1 MKVYSSD
8 VGGGPRPTRVK
19 VGIADYAVPAADE
32 ELVTS
37 GLGSCIAVAVYD
49 APNGVAGLAHA
60 MLPRAQDGADAG
72 SAAKFVDTATAAL
85 LRDVRAA
92 GGSLDST
99 RAKLAG
105 GSEMF
110 EFSSEAIGPRNVE
123 AAERA
128 LADGGVRV
136 VASDVGGDY
145 GRSVRLR
152 GSSGELVVRS
162 AEHGERLI

>member
-1 MKVYSSD
+1 MEVYSSGSIERD
-8 VGGGPRPTRVK
+8 RTRVK
-19 VGIADYAVPAADE
+19 VGIADYAVTATDE

-49 APNGVAGLAHA
+49 RSNRVAGLAHA
-60 MLPRAQDGADAG
+60 MLPDAG
-72 SAAKFVDTATAAL
+72 GNPDEAKFVDTATAAL
-85 LRDVRAA
+85 LRGVREA

-99 RAKLAG
+99 KAKLVG

-110 EFSSEAIGPRNVE
+110 QFSTEAIGPRNIA

-128 LADGGVRV
+128 LADTGVTV
-136 VASDVGGDY
+136 MASDVGGDY

-162 AEHGERLI
+162 AKHGERTI

>member
-1 MKVYSSD
+1 MKVYASGAGD
-8 VGGGPRPTRVK
+8 PPATRVK
-19 VGIADYAVPAADE
+19 VGIADYAVTAADE
-32 ELVTS
+32 ELATS

-60 MLPRAQDGADAG
+60 MLPRAADGADSDAG
-72 SAAKFVDTATAAL
+72 AKFVDTATAAL

-92 GGSLDST
+92 GGSLDSA
-99 RAKLAG
+99 RAKLVG

-110 EFSSEAIGPRNVE
+110 AFSTESVGPRNVE
-123 AAERA
+123 AAKRA

-162 AEHGERLI
+162 ARRGERAI

>member
-1 MKVYSSD
+1 MRVYSSD
-8 VGGGPRPTRVK
+8 PGGPRATRIK
-19 VGIADYAVPAADE
+19 VGIADYAVTVADA

-37 GLGSCIAVAVYD
+37 GLGSCTAVAVYD

-60 MLPRAQDGADAG
+60 MLPRAEGDPG
-72 SAAKFVDTATAAL
+72 SDSEAKFVDTATAAL
-85 LRDVRAA
+85 LRDVRAV
-92 GGSLDST
+92 GGSLDSA
-99 RAKLAG
+99 RAKLVG

-110 EFSSEAIGPRNVE
+110 EFSSGSIGPRNVE

-152 GSSGELVVRS
+152 GSAGELVVRS
-162 AEHGERLI
+162 AERGERSI

>member
-1 MKVYSSD
+1 MRVYSSD
-8 VGGGPRPTRVK
+8 AGDARATRIK
-19 VGIADYAVPAADE
+19 VGIADYAVTAADA

-60 MLPRAQDGADAG
+60 MLPRAAGDADSNAE
-72 SAAKFVDTATAAL
+72 AKFVDTATAAL

-99 RAKLAG
+99 RAKLVG

-110 EFSSEAIGPRNVE
+110 AFSSESIGPRNVA

-128 LADGGVRV
+128 LADGGVCV

-152 GSSGELVVRS
+152 DSSGELVVRS
-162 AEHGERLI
+162 AKRGEHAV